1 MWECGAPYLISRV
14 GTQGCGCTG
23 WVLVHYSHSMLQ
35 PLYATL
41 SFVFKPLGNNS
52 TPAWVSY
59 SWFEL
64 THIDTSASVAYC
76 SASTNHQWQ
85 TCVTVKAASCDYL
98 INATTFILLD
108 FVFEPKSTTSID
120 YNVITPLSNRRVY
133 TKTCGSQTSGLLK
146 DPRHSTEVPS
156 NVPDRKSVTPLSFL
170 LTLLKCKVC

>member
-1 MWECGAPYLISRV
+1 MWECGAPDLISRV
-14 GTQGCGCTG
+14 GTQVCGCTG
-23 WVLVHYSHSMLQ
+23 WVLVHYSRSMLQ
-35 PLYATL
+35 LLYATL

-52 TPAWVSY
+52 TPTWVSY

-85 TCVTVKAASCDYL
+85 TCITVKAASCDYL

-120 YNVITPLSNRRVY
+120 YNVITPLSNRRAY

>member
-1 MWECGAPYLISRV
+1 MWECGAPDLISRV
-14 GTQGCGCTG
+14 GTQVCGCTG
-23 WVLVHYSHSMLQ
+23 WVLVHYSRSMLQ
-35 PLYATL
+35 LLYATL

-52 TPAWVSY
+52 TPTWVSY

-108 FVFEPKSTTSID
+108 FVFEPKSTTNID
-120 YNVITPLSNRRVY
+120 YNVITPLSNRRAY

>member
-23 WVLVHYSHSMLQ
+23 WVLEHYSHSMLQ

-120 YNVITPLSNRRVY
+120 YNVITPLSNRRAY

-146 DPRHSTEVPS
+146 DLVIRLRCPLMCLTENP
-156 NVPDRKSVTPLSFL
+156 
-170 LTLLKCKVC
+170 